1 MPSFYSR
8 PVFFVTSAARAV
20 RFYVDV
26 LAFDVAWDRGD
37 VAQVNRGD
45 LELILCEAVER
56 AGHGRLFV
64 ELMPDELIAFRAE
77 VMTRPIQTT
86 DVHWGYQCWQIR
98 DPDGNE
104 LLVCQE
110 NDPEP

>member
-8 PVFFVTSAARAV
+8 PVFFVSNAPRAV

-26 LAFDVAWDRGD
+26 LGFDLAWDRSD

-45 LELILCEAVER
+45 LELILAEDPGR
-56 AGHGRLFV
+56 AGQGRLFV
-64 ELMPDELIAFRAE
+64 ELMPDELVAFRTE
-77 VMTRPIQTT
+77 VTTRPIPTT
-86 DVHWGYQCWQIR
+86 DLHWGYPCWQIR
-98 DPDGNE
+98 DPDQNE